1 MTAGRPQKLTLE
13 QRMEARRLLRAA
25 QWSQRTGLYQL
36 LAGKWGCSPLT
47 VQRAVL
53 G

>member
-1 MTAGRPQKLTLE
+1 
-13 QRMEARRLLRAA
+13 MEARRLLRVTRRP
-25 QWSQRTGLYQL
+25 QKRSLYEL